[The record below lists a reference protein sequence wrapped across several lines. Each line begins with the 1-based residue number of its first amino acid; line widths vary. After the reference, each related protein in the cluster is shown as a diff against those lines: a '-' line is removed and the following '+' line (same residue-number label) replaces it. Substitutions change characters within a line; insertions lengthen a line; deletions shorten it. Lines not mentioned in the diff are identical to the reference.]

1 MTSEKKKLDLSIF
14 DTLKMFAGADK
25 RLHKVWIE
33 KDKIILNDPKIR
45 SLMYTPEAPI
55 FNSDFGISD
64 LVKFSSM
71 ISLFDDL
78 EIEIDIP
85 NIVMR
90 NSSNSQMMVFR
101 TSTKPAFEP
110 IIESNTKAKGIHDIS
125 YKLEEEGKHLEFEL
139 NHEIV
144 SKIGKA
150 SSILSSGSA
159 VKSIFRIEKDADC
172 DDIKII
178 VTNEATENVFTQT
191 VKSNNIGKIGK
202 FSHSFNSDFI
212 LPGNWKVNVF
222 DEVLNIGG
230 REVPT
235 VWCHMVDKESRL
247 SLIIVYRNE
256 G

>member
-1 MTSEKKKLDLSIF
+1 MTEKKKLDLSIF
-14 DTLKMFAGADK
+14 DTLKVFAGADK

-33 KDKIILNDPKIR
+33 KDKIILNDTKIR
-45 SLMYTPEAPI
+45 SLMYVPEEPI

-110 IIESNTKAKGIHDIS
+110 IIESNTKSKGLHDIS

-139 NHEIV
+139 DNEIV
-144 SKIGKA
+144 SKISKA

-159 VKSIFRIEKDADC
+159 VRSIFRIEKDENS

-178 VTNEATENVFTQT
+178 VTNEATENVFTQV
-191 VKSNNIGKIGK
+191 VKSNNVGKLSK

-212 LPGNWKVNVF
+212 LPGNWKVNIF
-222 DEVLNIGG
+222 DEMLNIGG
-230 REVPT
+230 RKIPS
-235 VWCHMVDKESRL
+235 VWCHMVDKVNRL